1 MLQVA
6 KEGLSWLGITLD
18 TVHADSGS
26 VILHDINS
34 TEPEQLDFFFF
45 FFFLPFSFLDPTAA
59 K

>member
-1 MLQVA
+1 MLRVA

-18 TVHADSGS
+18 MVHADSGS

-45 FFFLPFSFLDPTAA
+45 FLPFSFLDPNAE

>member
-1 MLQVA
+1 MLRVA

-18 TVHADSGS
+18 IVHADSGS

-45 FFFLPFSFLDPTAA
+45 FLPFSFLDPNAE